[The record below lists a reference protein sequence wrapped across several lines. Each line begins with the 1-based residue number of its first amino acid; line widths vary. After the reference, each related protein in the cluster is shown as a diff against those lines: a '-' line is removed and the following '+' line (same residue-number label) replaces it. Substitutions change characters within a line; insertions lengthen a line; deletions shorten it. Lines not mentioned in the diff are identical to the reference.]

1 MSVPAASTVITSA
14 SVVLFSVTCAA
25 PSPMSRVPEP
35 LASSHTP
42 TDFRP
47 RWDTSCLPYRAP
59 RSVATLAVLTTV
71 SDIGESP
78 VFSSGLTLRPLVR
91 SRRGSALAL
100 RVVQESTDQ
109 PTYPFRCG
117 VLLGLGLVAQPRDVE
132 RRTIKPWLG
141 MVL

>member
-1 MSVPAASTVITSA
+1 MSVSAASTVINSA

-59 RSVATLAVLTTV
+59 RTVATLALLTMV
-71 SDIGESP
+71 PDIGESP
-78 VFSSGLTLRPLVR
+78 VYSSGLPVWSLVR
-91 SRRGSALAL
+91 CHRGSALA
-100 RVVQESTDQ
+100 VCVFQESTDQ

-117 VLLGLGLVAQPRDVE
+117 VLLDLGLVA
-132 RRTIKPWLG
+132 
-141 MVL
+141 